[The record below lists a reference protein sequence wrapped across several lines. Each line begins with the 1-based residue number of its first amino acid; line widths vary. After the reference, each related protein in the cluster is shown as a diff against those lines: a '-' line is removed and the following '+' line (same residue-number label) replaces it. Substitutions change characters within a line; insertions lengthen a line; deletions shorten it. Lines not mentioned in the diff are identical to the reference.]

1 MSARLTFDFS
11 VVTPL
16 LAVSYSKYQEN
27 QPYDPK
33 YGVSGG
39 DADRNEG
46 GPHDE
51 ERAIFRISRPLDLFA
66 PGPEYDEYGY
76 HQDEDSNCDVCDF
89 YSLATSCIKTR
100 VRG

>member
-16 LAVSYSKYQEN
+16 AVSYPKYQEN

-39 DADRNEG
+39 DANRNEG
-46 GPHDE
+46 GPHYE
-51 ERAIFRISRPLDLFA
+51 ERAVFRISRPLDLFA

-89 YSLATSCIKTR
+89 YSLATTCIKTR